1 MTRKFYQRDKSLFE
15 VMEGLLLKNT
25 VLEKGIVVA
34 PVVVVSSSLQNGLI
48 LSIAFGIITFFTV
61 LLSSFIPRKIA
72 HTLRVILY
80 TLIAGAIYIP
90 TAMMLDTLFP
100 AQTYRLGIFLPL
112 MVTNSLI
119 IWRSESR
126 FHKETRPRMAVD
138 LLFHILG
145 FAVVICLAGVIKE
158 VLGSGT
164 FFGSPVD
171 WISIKP
177 LGILLPFG
185 GFILLGMMAA
195 VLQKYKNHL
204 TGASKPKDF
213 QENTDIDISLEAF
226 ESGYN
231 PLGEIKKQRREGTM
245 HE

>member
-1 MTRKFYQRDKSLFE
+1 MTKKFYQKHKSWFE
-15 VMEGLLLKNT
+15 TTEGLLLKNT

-34 PVVVVSSSLQNGLI
+34 PVVVISSSLQNGLI

-80 TLIAGAIYIP
+80 TLIAGVIYIP
-90 TAMMLDTLFP
+90 TAMLLDYCFP
-100 AQTYRLGIFLPL
+100 SQTYRLGIFLPL

-138 LLFHILG
+138 LLFHVLG
-145 FAVVICLAGVIKE
+145 FAIVICLAGFIRE
-158 VLGSGT
+158 LFGNGALLGN
-164 FFGSPVD
+164 PID
-171 WISIKP
+171 WVSIKP

-185 GFILLGMMAA
+185 GFIQPLP
-195 VLQKYKNHL
+195 
-204 TGASKPKDF
+204 ASLRILRKI
-213 QENTDIDISLEAF
+213 QISIF
-226 ESGYN
+226 
-231 PLGEIKKQRREGTM
+231 
-245 HE
+245 H

>member
-1 MTRKFYQRDKSLFE
+1 MTKKFYQKHKSLFE
-15 VMEGLLLKNT
+15 ITEGLLLKNT

-34 PVVVVSSSLQNGLI
+34 PAVVMSSSFQNGLI
-48 LSIAFGIITFFTV
+48 LSIAFGIITFSTV

-72 HTLRVILY
+72 HTLRAILY
-80 TLIAGAIYIP
+80 TLIAGAVYIP
-90 TAMMLDTLFP
+90 TAMLLDTWFP

-126 FHKETRPRMAVD
+126 FHKEPRPRMAAD

-145 FAVVICLAGVIKE
+145 FAVVICLAGFIKE
-158 VLGSGT
+158 MFGSGT
-164 FFGSPVD
+164 FFGSPID
-171 WISIKP
+171 WISVKP
-177 LGILLPFG
+177 LGVLLPFG

-195 VLQKYKNHL
+195 VLQKYKNYL

-213 QENTDIDISLEAF
+213 QENTDIDVSLEGF

-231 PLGEIKKQRREGTM
+231 PLGEIRKQRREGT
-245 HE
+245 ENE